1 MNPDAYRI
9 EILRERYEEH
19 FETAQN
25 RRRAGTKREAA
36 RYFDRAADTLAELA
50 DAEGT
55 DRETQIA
62 RLQRAADILRSGEDL
77 EDHFTNSQRGSSDDR
92 VSSDDQ
98 GRRASSDDRD
108 VADDRDNGVG
118 ATGDRRGADEDDE
131 IRQQMESFIC
141 ETQTTWDDIGGLEDV
156 QRDLKRAI
164 ALGSIRDT
172 PDAVSASDRI
182 LLFGPPGTGKTLLA
196 SAVAGSIDANFFQ
209 VELGN
214 LLSKWYGES
223 SKQITALFETAADL
237 SPSVIF
243 LDEVDSLTQSRSS
256 DMNETSRRVL
266 DTLLAELDGVEKS
279 SDSFVLTLA
288 ATNTPWA
295 LDSAIRSRFPRRI
308 HVPLPDETAATEI
321 VRIHTVAGGVDF
333 DGRPREFV
341 PDPSSMTDA
350 ATPVESIARK
360 CIDDGYT
367 GRDIEALCREAVSN
381 MVARRNP
388 DLEELVDQSVEHLR
402 SHSLDVGSI
411 RPRDVHHAFGATTPS
426 LEESAVARFYDWNA
440 EFGSRSIGE

>member
-25 RRRAGTKREAA
+25 RRQNGTKREAA

-55 DRETQIA
+55 DRETQIG

-77 EDHFTNSQRGSSDDR
+77 EEHFTDGQRRSSEGR
-92 VSSDDQ
+92 NPSS
-98 GRRASSDDRD
+98 SS
-108 VADDRDNGVG
+108 
-118 ATGDRRGADEDDE
+118 TGDGDDDVGGNETRRGGEDEDDE
-131 IRQQMESFIC
+131 IRQRMESFIC

-164 ALGSIRDT
+164 ALGSIQDT

-223 SKQITALFETAADL
+223 SKQISALFETAADL

-243 LDEVDSLTQSRSS
+243 LDEVDSLTQSRNSNMS
-256 DMNETSRRVL
+256 ETSRRVL

-279 SDSFVLTLA
+279 TDSFVLTLA

-295 LDSAIRSRFPRRI
+295 LDSAIRSRFPRRV

-321 VRIHTVAGGVDF
+321 VRIHTVDGGVDF
-333 DGRPREFV
+333 DGHPHEFA
-341 PDPSSMTDA
+341 PDPSPAADA
-350 ATPVESIARK
+350 TEPVASIAHK
-360 CIDDGYT
+360 CVDDGYT
-367 GRDIEALCREAVSN
+367 GRDIEALCRGAVNN
-381 MVARRNP
+381 MIARRNP
-388 DLEELVDQSVEHLR
+388 DLEGLVDRSVEYLR
-402 SHSLDVGSI
+402 SHSLDIGSI
-411 RPRDVHHAFGATTPS
+411 RPRDVHRAFEATTPS
-426 LEESAVARFYDWNA
+426 LDESAVARFYDWDT
-440 EFGSRSIGE
+440 EYGSRSIGE